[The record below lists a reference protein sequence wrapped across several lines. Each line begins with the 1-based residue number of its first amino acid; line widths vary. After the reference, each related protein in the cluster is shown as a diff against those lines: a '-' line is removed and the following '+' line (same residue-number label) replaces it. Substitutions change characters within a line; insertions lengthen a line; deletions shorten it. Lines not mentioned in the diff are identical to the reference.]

1 LKLEKNIMFL
11 TIALIVF
18 VAALN
23 IVATLILMVMEKT
36 RDIGI
41 LLAMGATSKSIR
53 KIFFLQGAM
62 IGVIG
67 TAIGVLLGL
76 FWCWLANTFE
86 LIKIPVDIYQI
97 SHVPF
102 RLKFLDLILIVGIAL
117 LISFLSTLFPSHR
130 AARVNPVTALK
141 YE

>member
-1 LKLEKNIMFL
+1 
-11 TIALIVF
+11 
-18 VAALN
+18 
-23 IVATLILMVMEKT
+23 MVMEKT

-41 LLAMGATSKSIR
+41 LMAMGATSKGIR

-67 TAIGVLLGL
+67 TALGVLLGL

-102 RLKFLDLILIVGIAL
+102 RLKFLDLILIIGIAL